1 MVLTFDAYQTLKKWS
16 QNFLNS
22 YRKEK
27 KGNFPSAIYK
37 TEKILMAKIRKEQ

>member
-16 QNFLNS
+16 QTFLNY

-27 KGNFPSAIYK
+27 KGNVPSAIYK
-37 TEKILMAKIRKEQ
+37 TKKILTAKIRKEQ

>member
-1 MVLTFDAYQTLKKWS
+1 MVLTFDAYQTLKK
-16 QNFLNS
+16 NFLNY

>member
-16 QNFLNS
+16 QTFLNY

-27 KGNFPSAIYK
+27 KGNFLSAIYK
-37 TEKILMAKIRKEQ
+37 TKKILTAKIRKEQ